1 MKNYAI
7 LFMIVIISFCYTE
20 AIAQPWIETNR
31 PASATFQDIKQSFN
45 DYWKD
50 KQIERGRGYKQFKRW
65 EWFWE
70 SRLMP
75 NGEFPSPTIT
85 MDEYRKYY
93 EMYAA
98 KQSPRTLSSDDWE
111 FAGPLVAPIKKNVGL
126 GRLNCV
132 AFHPTDKQI
141 FWVGSPSGGLWK
153 TTDGGVTWSTNTDDL
168 PVLGVS
174 DIAIDPT
181 NPNIMYIA
189 TGDGDNAGGG
199 FFGDT
204 KSIGVLKST
213 NGGSTW
219 RGTGLSSTVN
229 ELKLIRRLLIHPN
242 NPQQLLAAAS
252 DGIWMTSNG
261 GKTWEKK
268 QSGRFIDLE
277 SHPTDPSI
285 IYASTYAIPYLADT
299 VSNIYRSTDT
309 GSSWTSVATLH
320 GVRRIDMAV
329 SKHSPNVVQALCADL
344 NGGLSGIWTSTDNGT
359 SFTETFVG
367 TESTNLLNTSYNAS
381 GIGGQGWYDLALA
394 INPFNVNE
402 MWVGGINTWKSNDG
416 AKTWNLKTM
425 WVEDL
430 SLNPNNVPNVHADKH
445 FYMYHPLDSGVLFE
459 CNDGGLYKTTNSGE
473 NWIDLSSGLGISQ
486 IYRIGVAQT
495 TELVIAGLQDN
506 GNKAREGD
514 EWSELP
520 FGGDGMNCIVDYS
533 DDRYFYWSTQNGDI
547 YSADLTKSPVEINAI
562 SYNIPDG
569 QQENTSPAGAWITP
583 YVIHPTN
590 PKVLYAG
597 YKRIFKTT
605 DRGDS
610 WTAISPVLTSDVL
623 QYIATSATDENT
635 LYAATPDS
643 LFSTTDGGQNWESK
657 SIGIPSANISNIA
670 VDPLNSKR
678 LYITISG
685 YLEGKK
691 VFVSADGG
699 DNWYNYSGSLPN
711 VPVNCIVYQQ
721 GSNEG
726 LYIGT
731 DIGVF
736 YTDASMTDWIPYQNG
751 LPNVIVNDL
760 EISYRDNTL
769 WAGTYGRGLWATDL
783 NMAAVGIETQYGNSK
798 VDIFPNPNS
807 GTFSIEVPDTKVYD
821 ITVHN
826 VHGELVFEKHQLL
839 SSQNVID
846 LNHVNSGVYIVR
858 LKIDNTSISRKI
870 IINK

>member
-1 MKNYAI
+1 MKNFVI
-7 LFMIVIISFCYTE
+7 FFMIVLISFCYKE
-20 AIAQPWIETNR
+20 AKAQPWIETNR
-31 PASATFQDIKQSFN
+31 PASATFQEIKQSFN

-50 KQIERGRGYKQFKRW
+50 KQIERGKGYKQFKRW

-70 SRLMP
+70 SRLLP

-93 EMYAA
+93 DMYAA
-98 KQSPRTLSSDDWE
+98 KQSPRTLSTDDWE
-111 FAGPLVAPIKKNVGL
+111 FAGPTTSPGQYYGL

-141 FWVGSPSGGLWK
+141 FWVGSPAGGLWK

-181 NPNIMYIA
+181 NTNIMYIA
-189 TGDGDNAGGG
+189 TGDGDGGG
-199 FFGDT
+199 GLLLPYGDT

-213 NGGSTW
+213 NGGLTW
-219 RGTGLSSTVN
+219 SRTGLSSTVN

-242 NPQQLLAAAS
+242 NPQQLLAASS

-277 SHPTDPSI
+277 FHPTDPSI
-285 IYASTYAIPYLADT
+285 IYASTYAILYSSDT
-299 VSNIYRSTDT
+299 VAQIYRSTNT
-309 GSSWTSVATLH
+309 GSSWTLVTTLDR
-320 GVRRIDMAV
+320 VRRIDMAV
-329 SKHSPNVVQALCADL
+329 SKQSPNVVQALCADL
-344 NGGLSGIWTSTDNGT
+344 YGGLSGIWTSTDNGT

-381 GIGGQGWYDLALA
+381 GIGGQGFYDLTLA

-402 MWVGGINTWKSNDG
+402 IWVGGVNTWKSNDG

-425 WVEDL
+425 WVGD
-430 SLNPNNVPNVHADKH
+430 SSNNPNQVPVVHADKH
-445 FYMYHPLDSGVLFE
+445 FMMYHPLDSGVLFQ
-459 CNDGGLYKTTNSGE
+459 CNDGGLYKTTNSGVD
-473 NWIDLSSGLGISQ
+473 WIDLSNGLGISQ

-495 TELVIAGLQDN
+495 TDLVIAGLQDN
-506 GNKAREGD
+506 GTKVREGD
-514 EWSELP
+514 EWNELP
-520 FGGDGMNCIVDYS
+520 IGGDGMNCIVDYS
-533 DDRYFYWSTQNGDI
+533 DHNYFYWSIQYGQIFRYDI
-547 YSADLTKSPVEINAI
+547 QKPSIEVI
-562 SYNIPDG
+562 SHHIPDG
-569 QQENTSPAGAWITP
+569 QKENSSPAGAWITP
-583 YVIHPTN
+583 FVIHPTN
-590 PKVLYAG
+590 PEVLYAG

-623 QYIATSATDENT
+623 QHIATSAIDENT
-635 LYAATPDS
+635 LYAATRDS

-657 SIGIPSANISNIA
+657 SIGITSALISNII

-751 LPNVIVNDL
+751 LPNVLVNDL

-783 NMAAVGIETQYGNSK
+783 NMAAVGIETKYGNSTFD
-798 VDIFPNPNS
+798 VFPNPNS
-807 GTFSIEVPDTKVYD
+807 GTFTIEVPDTKVYD

-826 VHGELVFEKHQLL
+826 VHGDLVFEEHQLH

-846 LNHVNSGVYIVR
+846 LSHVNSGVYIVR
-858 LKIDNTSISRKI
+858 LKIDNNTISRKI